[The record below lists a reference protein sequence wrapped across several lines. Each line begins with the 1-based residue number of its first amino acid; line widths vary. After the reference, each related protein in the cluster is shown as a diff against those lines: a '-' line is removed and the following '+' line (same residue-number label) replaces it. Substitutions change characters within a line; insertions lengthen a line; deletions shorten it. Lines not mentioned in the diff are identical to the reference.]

1 MIFLYNICLLEDEE
15 QLRNILSLYLSN
27 EGFSVSSF
35 ADLNSAF
42 DNISDNVDLY
52 VIDIM
57 LPDGSGFELMNKVK
71 ALNPSTPVI
80 LISARGDDIDKIL
93 GLEMGCDD
101 YIAKPFMP
109 RELVLRAKK
118 LLARVPS
125 SEKALENHI
134 IKLGEYSIDTKK
146 RIVFFNSEEIDLSS
160 LEYDLLTYFVN
171 NNSIALSRN
180 KILKNVWGDNY
191 FGSDRVVDNSIKRI
205 RKKLPNINI
214 ETIYGYGYRLNK

>member
-1 MIFLYNICLLEDEE
+1 MYNICLLEDEE

>member
-1 MIFLYNICLLEDEE
+1 MYNICLLEDEE

-118 LLARVPS
+118 LLDRVPS

>member
-1 MIFLYNICLLEDEE
+1 MYNICLLEDEE
-15 QLRNILSLYLSN
+15 ELRNILSLYLSN
-27 EGFSVSSF
+27 EGFSVSSY

-42 DNISDNVDLY
+42 NNISDNIDLY
-52 VIDIM
+52 IIDIM

-71 ALNPSTPVI
+71 ALNPVTPVI

-109 RELVLRAKK
+109 RELVLRTKK
-118 LLARVPS
+118 LLSRIS
-125 SEKALENHI
+125 SSDNNSNDNI
-134 IKLGEYSIDTKK
+134 IKVGEYSIDTKK
-146 RIVFFNSEEIDLSS
+146 RSVYFNSEEIELSS
-160 LEYDLLTYFVN
+160 LEYDLLIYFVN
-171 NNSIALSRN
+171 NDAIALSRD
-180 KILKNVWGDNY
+180 KILKNVWGNNY

-214 ETIYGYGYRLNK
+214 ETIYGFGYRLNK

>member
-1 MIFLYNICLLEDEE
+1 MYNICLLEDEE

-35 ADLNSAF
+35 ADLNSAS
-42 DNISDNVDLY
+42 DNILDNIDLY

-118 LLARVPS
+118 LLSRIPS
-125 SEKALENHI
+125 TNNTLDNHI
-134 IKLGEYSIDTKK
+134 IKIGEYSIDTKK
-146 RIVFFNSEEIDLSS
+146 RIVYLDSEEIDLSS
-160 LEYDLLTYFVN
+160 LEYDLLTYFVD

>member
-1 MIFLYNICLLEDEE
+1 MYNICLLEDEE

-171 NNSIALSRN
+171 NNFIALSRN
-180 KILKNVWGDNY
+180 KI
-191 FGSDRVVDNSIKRI
+191 
-205 RKKLPNINI
+205 
-214 ETIYGYGYRLNK
+214 

>member
-1 MIFLYNICLLEDEE
+1 MYNICLLEDEE

-35 ADLNSAF
+35 ADLHSAF
-42 DNISDNVDLY
+42 NSNLDNIDLY
-52 VIDIM
+52 IIDIM

-71 ALNPSTPVI
+71 SQKPNTPVI

-109 RELVLRAKK
+109 RELVLRSKK
-118 LLARVPS
+118 LLSRLPS
-125 SEKALENHI
+125 TTKDDDSNI
-134 IKLGEYSIDTKK
+134 IKVGDYSIHTQK
-146 RIVFFNSEEIDLSS
+146 RTVYKNSTEIELSS
-160 LEYDLLTYFVN
+160 LEYDLLIYFVN

-180 KILKNVWGDNY
+180 KILKNVWGENY

-205 RKKLPNINI
+205 RKKLPYINI
-214 ETIYGYGYRLNK
+214 ETIYGYGYRLSI

>member
-1 MIFLYNICLLEDEE
+1 MYNICLLEDEE

-35 ADLNSAF
+35 TDLNSAF

>member
-1 MIFLYNICLLEDEE
+1 MYNVCLLEDEE
-15 QLRNILSLYLSN
+15 ELRNILSLYLSN
-27 EGFSVSSF
+27 EGFSVSSY

-42 DNISDNVDLY
+42 NNISNNIDLY
-52 VIDIM
+52 IIDIM

-71 ALNPSTPVI
+71 AINPITPVI

-109 RELVLRAKK
+109 RELVLRTKK
-118 LLARVPS
+118 LLSRIS
-125 SEKALENHI
+125 SSDNNSNDNI
-134 IKLGEYSIDTKK
+134 IKVGEYSIDTKK
-146 RIVFFNSEEIDLSS
+146 RSVYFNSEEIELSS
-160 LEYDLLTYFVN
+160 LEYDLLIYFVSN
-171 NNSIALSRN
+171 DAIALSRD
-180 KILKNVWGDNY
+180 KILKNVWGNNY

-214 ETIYGYGYRLNK
+214 ETIYGFGYRLNK